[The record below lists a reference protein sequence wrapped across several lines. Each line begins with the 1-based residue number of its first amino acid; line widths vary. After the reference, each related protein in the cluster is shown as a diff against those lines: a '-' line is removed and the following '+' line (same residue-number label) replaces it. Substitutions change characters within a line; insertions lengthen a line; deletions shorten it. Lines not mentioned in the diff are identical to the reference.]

1 MIGRATL
8 LKYNGKIS
16 KQEFDK
22 YTYII
27 TKLNN
32 HLTNIVEETYQLHQQ
47 RLSDSLQTHYPP
59 NSIDLQNANMDLLS
73 FGFLIFNQP
82 PHWGDEYKIF
92 EISIHCSREI
102 FTLPQYFQRL
112 ETHDPRHGCRRLD
125 CGTGRPISL
134 TKGFCYFCPIKS
146 KNKIL

>member
-47 RLSDSLQTHYPP
+47 RLSDPLQTHYPP

-82 PHWGDEYKIF
+82 PHWGDKYKKHLKSQYTVQEKFLYFYHNIF
-92 EISIHCSREI
+92 K
-102 FTLPQYFQRL
+102 
-112 ETHDPRHGCRRLD
+112 D
-125 CGTGRPISL
+125 
-134 TKGFCYFCPIKS
+134 
-146 KNKIL
+146 